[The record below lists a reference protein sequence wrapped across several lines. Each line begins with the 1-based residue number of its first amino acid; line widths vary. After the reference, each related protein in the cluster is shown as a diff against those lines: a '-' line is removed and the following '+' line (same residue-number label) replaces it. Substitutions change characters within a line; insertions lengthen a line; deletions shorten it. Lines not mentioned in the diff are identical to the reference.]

1 MLNAQVLRSYDT
13 RFRPS
18 QRRFDVYLAP
28 GIVEFAEILCK
39 FTDQQAASLTV
50 ESAERCRPDAWLWKE
65 WGSLVVVVTTY
76 HKGWHWTE
84 SFAEC
89 IAIVRALEKLHKAGF
104 VHGVIRAFNIVFGAG
119 VLIDFDFG
127 GKVDSKE
134 GNPKVPRGYQRD
146 LPDGSR
152 VGKAGTPISMYHD
165 WYALIQVLTAIHEI
179 SHLERYVSDFSKLK
193 AKLMQLEEGE
203 RTTSIE
209 DLTKE
214 GGAVEGVAAAAVE
227 FLTKAEASGCTI
239 APRQSFKEKLQS
251 IGLYPETVNVNRNAS
266 STATG
271 SPDKR
276 T

>member
-1 MLNAQVLRSYDT
+1 VLAAQVLRSYDT

-18 QRRFDVYLAP
+18 QRRYEVYLSP
-28 GIVEFAEILCK
+28 GIFDFAEILCK
-39 FTDQQAASLTV
+39 LSDRHAPTLSA
-50 ESAERCRPDAWLWKE
+50 ESAARRQPDAWLWKE
-65 WGSLVVVVTTY
+65 WGSLVVVVTKY
-76 HKGWHWTE
+76 HVGRHWTE

-89 IAIVRALEKLHKAGF
+89 IAIVRALERLHKAGF
-104 VHGVIRAFNIVFGAG
+104 VHGDIRCFNIVFGAG
-119 VLIDFDFG
+119 ALIDFDFG

-134 GNPKVPRGYQRD
+134 GRPMVPRGYQRD

-152 VGKAGTPISMYHD
+152 VGKAGTPITMYHD
-165 WYALIQVLTAIHEI
+165 WYALIQVLTHVHEI
-179 SHLERYVSDFSKLK
+179 SHLERYASDLSNLK
-193 AKLMQLEEGE
+193 AKMMELDEGE
-203 RTTSIE
+203 RTIE

-214 GGAVEGVAAAAVE
+214 GGAVESVAAAAAE

-251 IGLYPETVNVNRNAS
+251 VGLYPETVDVDRNAS

-276 T
+276 P